1 MKLLYILNVAN
12 RVNNFSH
19 AAMLAAQE
27 LGIEFYIAGRFG
39 YASAAEREAD
49 AAEKGIHIVQLDLDR
64 SPFSLQNRVAYRQL
78 CELIRREKIDAIHCN
93 TPVGGMLGRLAG
105 EACGVQTVIYQVHG
119 FHFYKGAPLL
129 NWCTYYPVE
138 KWLARKTDALVT
150 INHEDFELATRRM
163 KLRRGGKVYYV
174 PGVGID
180 TARYGADAQA
190 RLQKRAELGL
200 SDADVAL
207 ISMGD
212 LIERKNY
219 ETAIRAIAAAQD
231 SRLRYLICGAG
242 AEEARLRALADR
254 LGVSAQVRFLG
265 YRSDIRDLL
274 AASDIFLL
282 TSKQEGLPRALME
295 AMASGLPCVASRIRG
310 NVDLLTGDLSELLCV
325 ATDAD
330 DFASKIKALA
340 ADPALRVSTG
350 SACLASACR
359 FEIDGVKE
367 EIRAICDEEI
377 GKRGGAELD
386 RYLASL
392 AAYFPPRLRKRMQLG
407 ISPHAF
413 VLIMVGELNAN
424 KNIGVVLRAME
435 KTASADI
442 HCLLCGVGD
451 HMDALRQQAEHAG
464 LRDRVHFLGYRTD
477 MRELYAA
484 SDCLVMSSLREGLP
498 RSVMEAMASGLP
510 CVVSRIRGNVDL
522 IADGEN
528 GFTSAANDADGFA
541 AAIDTLAGDPA
552 LCRTLG
558 ENNRKKAAALDTA
571 EIRDRWVRLYGSLLF
586 GEEERQDEDIAFI
599 AK

>member
-93 TPVGGMLGRLAG
+93 TPVGGVLGRLAG

-200 SDADVAL
+200 
-207 ISMGD
+207 
-212 LIERKNY
+212 
-219 ETAIRAIAAAQD
+219 
-231 SRLRYLICGAG
+231 
-242 AEEARLRALADR
+242 
-254 LGVSAQVRFLG
+254 
-265 YRSDIRDLL
+265 
-274 AASDIFLL
+274 
-282 TSKQEGLPRALME
+282 
-295 AMASGLPCVASRIRG
+295 
-310 NVDLLTGDLSELLCV
+310 
-325 ATDAD
+325 
-330 DFASKIKALA
+330 
-340 ADPALRVSTG
+340 
-350 SACLASACR
+350 
-359 FEIDGVKE
+359 
-367 EIRAICDEEI
+367 
-377 GKRGGAELD
+377 
-386 RYLASL
+386 
-392 AAYFPPRLRKRMQLG
+392 
-407 ISPHAF
+407 SPHAF

-510 CVVSRIRGNVDL
+510 CVVSRIRGNVEL

-571 EIRDRWVRLYGSLLF
+571 EIRDRWVRLYSSLLF